1 MIDHYVHVTILHIGE
16 DLIAKVVDLRASL
29 GTFTDTKV
37 GRWIGCLGSKPIY
50 GGYPCSLWTLW
61 HVRKKLP
68 KITSLL
74 FSLKL
79 LLCNFIGV
87 NGEPTK
93 RRTATYQSSRYN
105 GQVCSELFWMRGL

>member
-61 HVRKKLP
+61 HVRKKNTQSDFIAIFAL
-68 KITSLL
+68 TFAMYLL
-74 FSLKL
+74 R
-79 LLCNFIGV
+79 C
-87 NGEPTK
+87 
-93 RRTATYQSSRYN
+93 
-105 GQVCSELFWMRGL
+105 

>member
-1 MIDHYVHVTILHIGE
+1 MPSEVQFSFAAMFYVFYECAHLLGE

-61 HVRKKLP
+61 HVRKNAQIDFIVIFAP
-68 KITSLL
+68 T
-74 FSLKL
+74 FAML
-79 LLCNFIGV
+79 LLRC
-87 NGEPTK
+87 
-93 RRTATYQSSRYN
+93 
-105 GQVCSELFWMRGL
+105 